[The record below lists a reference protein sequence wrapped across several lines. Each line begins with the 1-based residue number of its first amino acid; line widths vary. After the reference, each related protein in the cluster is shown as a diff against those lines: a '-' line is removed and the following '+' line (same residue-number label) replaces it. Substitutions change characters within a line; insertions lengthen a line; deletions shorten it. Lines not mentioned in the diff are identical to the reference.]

1 MAATAVAMG
10 GKPRDVRGIE
20 KLQDCDDS
28 IQNGWSGKWGG
39 IGVARHNSRS
49 TSSRVRIGAVTWMTR
64 APSASTSTRETR
76 PSLPAGSGAPGGA
89 LAHCMSV
96 SYRSENSGPVSKYFC
111 TAARRERARYRRAA
125 TASTRPPTRSSAAAP
140 MIPPIM
146 TPLSP
151 VLPASSAAPYA
162 AFAPR
167 GGRGV
172 GGRIAAVTVGDVAR
186 VTDTDGVTPSAVE
199 VVIAAVVPG
208 AVTPVAVRVGV
219 AFSECD
225 HVSLRWSPA
234 AALLLVNDVGSV
246 VVGGKMLSDA
256 RRELDADSLRDHN
269 LDLLP
274 LFVSSKLRVAVL
286 VSVRVGNTG
295 HVRDSMGL
303 VVPALRDEVS
313 LGVGVSRERERVR
326 DEDSVCDDVGTVM
339 RFDAVSERVGVVVHV
354 PDREAVRVTVRVMR
368 S

>member
-1 MAATAVAMG
+1 MKGRFDT
-10 GKPRDVRGIE
+10 K
-20 KLQDCDDS
+20 
-28 IQNGWSGKWGG
+28 WSGKWGG

-49 TSSRVRIGAVTWMTR
+49 TSSRDRIGAVTWMTR
-64 APSASTSTRETR
+64 APSASTSTRDTR
-76 PSLPAGSGAPGGA
+76 PSLPAGNGAPGGA

-96 SYRSENSGPVSKYFC
+96 SYSSENSGPVSKYFC

-140 MIPPIM
+140 TIPPIM

-162 AFAPR
+162 AFALR

-172 GGRIAAVTVGDVAR
+172 VGGGVAAVTVGDVAP
-186 VTDTDGVTPSAVE
+186 VTDTDGVTPNAAEVE
-199 VVIAAVVPG
+199 TAAVVPE
-208 AVTPVAVRVGV
+208 AVTPVLVAVHVGV
-219 AFSECD
+219 AFSEYD
-225 HVSLRWSPA
+225 HVSLRWSPPA
-234 AALLLVNDVGSV
+234 AVLLVNVRRSV
-246 VVGGKMLSDA
+246 IVGGKVMLSDA
-256 RRELDADSLRDHN
+256 RRELDADSRRDDN
-269 LDLLP
+269 VDLLP
-274 LFVSSKLRVAVL
+274 LFVSSKVRVAVL

-313 LGVGVSRERERVR
+313 LGVGVSRECARMR
-326 DEDSVCDDVGTVM
+326 DEDSVCDDVGTVVLI
-339 RFDAVSERVGVVVHV
+339 DAVSERIGVVVHV
-354 PDREAVRVTVRVMR
+354 PDGEAVRVTLRVMR